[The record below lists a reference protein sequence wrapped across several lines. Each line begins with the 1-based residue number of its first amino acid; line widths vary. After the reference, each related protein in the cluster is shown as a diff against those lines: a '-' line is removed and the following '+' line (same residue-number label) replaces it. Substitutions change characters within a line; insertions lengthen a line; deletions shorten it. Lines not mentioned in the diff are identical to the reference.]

1 MLPTLNHSTY
11 NLKIPSTGQEIR
23 YRPFLVKEEKTL
35 MMAAE
40 SKDSEVIS
48 NAVCDIIKACTLE
61 ENLNPK
67 DLAGFDLEYIFLK
80 IRGKSIGE
88 SVTFNI
94 KCPEC
99 KKYTPITVNFDEVT
113 VNAENCELKKKVML
127 TKDVGVELKPIS
139 FRAAAKLE
147 STKKEDLFIET
158 IKSCIS
164 TVFDTE
170 NVYDIKDIKD
180 EELTEWIS
188 NLAQNQLKEI
198 ESFVLQL
205 PKLSHTVKYK
215 CVHCGHKG
223 SFTLEG
229 LEDFFG

>member
-1 MLPTLNHSTY
+1 MLPTLNHATY
-11 NLKIPSTGQEIR
+11 TLKIPSTQKEIR
-23 YRPFLVKEEKTL
+23 YRSFLVKEEKNL

-48 NAVCDIIKACTLE
+48 NAVCDIIKACALE
-61 ENLNPK
+61 ENLDPE
-67 DLAGFDLEYIFLK
+67 DLTSFDLEYIFLK

-113 VNAENCELKKKVML
+113 INTANCELKKKVML
-127 TKDVGVELKPIS
+127 TKDIGVELKPIS
-139 FRAAAKLE
+139 FKNAAKLE
-147 STKKEDLFIET
+147 SAKKEDLFIET

-164 TVFDTE
+164 TVFDAE
-170 NVYDIKDIKD
+170 NVYDIKDINN
-180 EELTEWIS
+180 EELTEWVS

-198 ESFVLQL
+198 ESFILQL
-205 PKLSHTVKYK
+205 PKLTHTVKYK
-215 CVHCGHKG
+215 CIHCGHEG
-223 SFTLEG
+223 SFKLEG